1 MKNSVVDQCGGINQC
16 TGQDNKVGI
25 GIKCRSRGIRINE
38 VSAGEAQKLN
48 SVIDDSCMYRSSTES
63 LSIDYGGR
71 TKRG

>member
-1 MKNSVVDQCGGINQC
+1 MVDQCGEMNQC

-25 GIKCRSRGIRINE
+25 GMKCRSRQVGINE
-38 VSAGEAQKLN
+38 ASAGEALKLN

-63 LSIDYGGR
+63 LLNDYGGR